1 MVDGV
6 GEVLRLE
13 AECAVLV
20 VLGSIL
26 ANDWRL

>member
-26 ANDWRL
+26 ANDWWL